1 MSIEN
6 GVTAAAPKT
15 AAQAAGG
22 HGPGKAQAGTAAP
35 GGFASVLMGL
45 GADEPQPDA
54 GKGEPLA
61 ERRAPE
67 AATVAADATAPVADA
82 GLAAAAVAQVQIR
95 VPADSS
101 PEAGQAAHGRGRA
114 LAGVRPG
121 MVRADAQPAGQVGE
135 KETRSAPVPDLPAE
149 AKGQQGSSDEVQPFL
164 RQVAL
169 AQRMAQKMQASDAA
183 AQDQRL
189 QRVEAAAARLQAP
202 VTEHLVPDSSQAL
215 QLAAAAGDAGLR
227 PAERRQE
234 KNGPRTEGV
243 GDAGAWSGSLQAEG
257 PRIEVPAVAA
267 DPGQMTEM
275 HVAEQVSYWIGRGVQ
290 NAEMKLDGLGEG
302 PVKVSIA
309 LQGQE
314 ARVEFRADQAQTR
327 QVLEDSMPHLRELL
341 AREGLT
347 LSGMSVGTSGSDG
360 AAGRQPQG
368 RPGSRQAVVAVP
380 EPSVSAGGAP
390 GRAATL
396 TGRSVDLFV

>member
-6 GVTAAAPKT
+6 GVAAAAPKA
-15 AAQAAGG
+15 AAQGAAG
-22 HGPGKAQAGTAAP
+22 HGPGKVQGGAAAP

-45 GADEPQPDA
+45 GADESLPDA
-54 GKGEPLA
+54 GQGDPLA

-67 AATVAADATAPVADA
+67 AATASADATAPVTDA
-82 GLAAAAVAQVQIR
+82 GLAAAAAQAQIR
-95 VPADSS
+95 VPADSGQQ
-101 PEAGQAAHGRGRA
+101 AGQAAHGHGRA
-114 LAGVRPG
+114 LAGVTPG
-121 MVRADAQPAGQVGE
+121 TSRADAQPAGQIGG
-135 KETRSAPVPDLPAE
+135 KETQLAPVPDLSADG
-149 AKGQQGSSDEVQPFL
+149 KRQQSSSDEVQPFL

-189 QRVEAAAARLQAP
+189 QRGEAAAARLQAP
-202 VTEHLVPDSSQAL
+202 LTEHLVPDSAQAQL
-215 QLAAAAGDAGLR
+215 LAAAAGEAGLR
-227 PAERRQE
+227 PQERRQE

-243 GDAGAWSGSLQAEG
+243 GDVGAWGGSVQPEG
-257 PRIEVPAVAA
+257 PRIDVPAVAA

-275 HVAEQVSYWIGRGVQ
+275 HVAEQVNYWIGRGVQ
-290 NAEMKLDGLGEG
+290 NAEMQLDGLGEG

-314 ARVEFRADQAQTR
+314 ARVEFRADQAHTR

-368 RPGSRQAVVAVP
+368 RPGGRQAVVAVP
-380 EPSVSAGGAP
+380 EPSVSAVGAP
-390 GRAATL
+390 GRAAAL